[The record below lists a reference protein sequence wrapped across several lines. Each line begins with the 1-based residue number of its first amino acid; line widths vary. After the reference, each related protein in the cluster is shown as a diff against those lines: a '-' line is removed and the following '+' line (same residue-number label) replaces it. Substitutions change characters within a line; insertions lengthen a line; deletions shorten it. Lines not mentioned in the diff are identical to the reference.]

1 MQRKVLV
8 ATVAAAPL
16 LALAFGAYAETSVT
30 TARTTPIATSTANN
44 GAADDVRVTADGSI
58 KPTTSG
64 ALITLDSNHKVTSL
78 GTLATVGV
86 NNSTGI
92 LILGGTTGSVSNGAA
107 ITLNEDY
114 TPTDTDGLKAYE
126 EKADAANKVIREMR
140 KQVNFPS
147 KYLNSDRLGIRREAN
162 RTTLEAVISGRDR
175 PTSLARF
182 SPGATPQNSR
192 GRPLFVTVKPGQT
205 KKFVRNNGKP
215 SAFLIPL
222 RGGNTGLAIRLP
234 KGQEPSSA
242 YRPVPLTRNGGKETG
257 VWLLYGPS
265 VDQVLKGVS
274 TDVGQDVAGMLER
287 NFLRQ
292 FTRLTRG

>member
-1 MQRKVLV
+1 MS
-8 ATVAAAPL
+8 ATILAAGL
-16 LALAFGAYAETSVT
+16 REFTKFVE
-30 TARTTPIATSTANN
+30 
-44 GAADDVRVTADGSI
+44 
-58 KPTTSG
+58 
-64 ALITLDSNHKVTSL
+64 SL
-78 GTLATVGV
+78 PELATEAAFLAV
-86 NNSTGI
+86 NDTSRDTVPI
-92 LILGGTTGSVSNGAA
+92 L
-107 ITLNEDY
+107 
-114 TPTDTDGLKAYE
+114 K
-126 EKADAANKVIREMR
+126 REMR

-147 KYLNSDRLGIRREAN
+147 KYLSTERLGIRRKAN
-162 RTTLEAVISGRDR
+162 RTSLEAVISGRDR

-182 SPGATPQNSR
+182 APGATPQNSR
-192 GRPLFVTVKPGQT
+192 GRPLFVSVKPGQT

-215 SAFLIPL
+215 SAFLLQL

-265 VDQVLKGVS
+265 VDQVLKGVA
-274 TDVGQDVAGMLER
+274 TDVGQDVAGLLER